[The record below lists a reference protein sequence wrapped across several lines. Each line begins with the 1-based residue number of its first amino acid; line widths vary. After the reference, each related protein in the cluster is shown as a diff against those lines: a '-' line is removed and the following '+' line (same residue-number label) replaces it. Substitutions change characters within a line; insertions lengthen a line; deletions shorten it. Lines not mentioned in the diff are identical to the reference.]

1 MRKNIGYFLFVF
13 VLLGLSS
20 VLQAQNLLSKD
31 YTVDDPLE
39 MSISLLLDTISL
51 IENIQSDNKLLKT
64 NNESLEAALMNVS
77 DMLKLQGQLLNEQTK
92 TQTEQL
98 AISMRQSYLLNREL
112 RNGKLLKMSLII
124 SVPACIG
131 LGMLIGNLIFN

>member
-77 DMLKLQGQLLNEQTK
+77 DMLKLQGQLLNEQAK